1 MNRLW
6 GVIKSLQVILLL
18 PLTLVDIPPNV
29 QLLYF
34 FMNSNFNI
42 QLVPSSTLSFAFM
55 NLYGGEYQE
64 PTEFNVEFDS
74 QDIF

>member
-6 GVIKSLQVILLL
+6 GVIKSLQIILLL

-42 QLVPSSTLSFAFM
+42 QLVPSTTLSFSFM
-55 NLYGGEYQE
+55 SLYGGGYDQ
-64 PTEFNVEFDS
+64 
-74 QDIF
+74 